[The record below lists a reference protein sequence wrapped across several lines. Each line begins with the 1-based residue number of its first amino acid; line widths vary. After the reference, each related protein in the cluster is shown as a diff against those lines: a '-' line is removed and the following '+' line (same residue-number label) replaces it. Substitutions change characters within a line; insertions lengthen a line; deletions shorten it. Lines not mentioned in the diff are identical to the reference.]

1 MDQAPHLSRQ
11 MFLALP
17 LNTVQLFSPLFLDWY
32 LISSLFEIMEIN
44 VSVNDILIGLSLCNH
59 FGKWV
64 NHQRV
69 TPGNIVGLCISCW
82 THAGNIDWKQ
92 IIFIV
97 VLPNIFNSSRIEHR
111 QKIFFLAPNSQI
123 FARQQLRQVQFC
135 CHDSVSLSQYLFV
148 KKSSS

>member
-1 MDQAPHLSRQ
+1 MDYAPHHSRQ

-32 LISSLFEIMEIN
+32 LISSLFEILDIN
-44 VSVNDILIGLSLCNH
+44 VSVNDILIGPTLCNH

-69 TPGNIVGLCISCW
+69 TPGNIVGLCIACR

-92 IIFIV
+92 IISIV
-97 VLPNIFNSSRIEHR
+97 VLPNIFKLKPNSTQVED
-111 QKIFFLAPNSQI
+111 FFLALKSQI
-123 FARQQLRQVQFC
+123 FASSYALYNFAVTIRFP
-135 CHDSVSLSQYLFV
+135 CHSIFL
-148 KKSSS
+148 